1 MITEAPVARQLA
13 FDNKADSLGLMK
25 RKPPTVS
32 PEDAELFREAIG
44 EVRRIDPKPLALDR
58 PRPPPEP
65 RRLNLDEAEALRQS
79 RDLSPGLVALEGD
92 EIQAFRRPEIPEKM
106 LRQLRRG
113 EFSAQDEMD
122 LHHLRAGDAEA
133 VLKRFLNEAR
143 DSGSH
148 CVRIIHGK
156 GLRSEGAPVLKM
168 LVDRVLRHRGDVLAF
183 ASAPA
188 NQGGAGAVLVLLAKL

>member
-1 MITEAPVARQLA
+1 
-13 FDNKADSLGLMK
+13 MK
-25 RKPPTVS
+25 RKPINVS

-44 EVRRIDPKPLALDR
+44 EVRRIDPKPVALDR

-65 RRLNLDEAEALRQS
+65 RRLKLDEAEALRQS

-92 EIQAFRRPEIPEKM
+92 GIQAFRRPEVPEKM

-122 LHHLRAGDAEA
+122 LHHLRASDAEM

-143 DSGSH
+143 DAGSH